1 MSVFYHSI
9 YNIDTATLVDIN
21 VGFVGFGLIGL
32 VGLIGLIGSK
42 KVI

>member
-9 YNIDTATLVDIN
+9 YNIDTTTLANIDI
-21 VGFVGFGLIGL
+21 GFVGFGLIGL
-32 VGLIGLIGSK
+32 ASFIGFIGSK